1 MARRRMPRPAA
12 MDSAAPW
19 IARKLTCKL
28 KYGIDPV
35 SLDEVKNV
43 SLEIGNAGL
52 SLLKMLFDK

>member
-1 MARRRMPRPAA
+1 MPRPAA